1 MATKLQTVSE
11 LTAQTM
17 KRLTRSHEEWI
28 SFLDTA
34 AWLYKY
40 PWHEQVMIYAQ
51 RPDAIACA
59 SFDTWHLP
67 RFRRWINSGA
77 KGIALIDDSGE
88 RPALKY
94 VYDVSDTNT
103 RYNIPFKLWELRGE
117 HEAQVM
123 DELTDHF
130 GDIPE
135 YAGLPFPDKL
145 MGIIH
150 IAVEDNAEDYLN
162 ALYKVTDG
170 SSLDDLDKLNIEVS
184 FKRALEVSIG
194 YMALTRLGFDAREY
208 YEHEDFIHVF
218 DFNTSQTLSQL
229 GAATGD
235 IAVMVLRQIERSVR
249 GIEKQERDTLA
260 DSIMLIENQIEKEN
274 ERSVSH
280 ERDNVQQERGLSD
293 PRYSDGRAADGT
305 DRQIR
310 DDAETLF
317 EGKPQGNVQPSSDER
332 QADRAS
338 LGDRQDGAGAGRADN
353 GADGENRGTDRGT
366 ESRRPNG
373 LGGADEQ
380 HQAPGGGNR
389 IGGAD
394 LQLKQDEA
402 TEAES
407 EKLPAFLS
415 EEKIFGLLQKA
426 FYTRG
431 HSKEEIIA
439 YFAEH
444 SGTDERDAFIKD
456 AFEQKV
462 YNGIPVNGVMCGY
475 RAQPEGLLMWEGN
488 YLTRTSESRFSW
500 ALIEGFIEQLIE
512 RGEFAEVYQ
521 PQLFLSV
528 PEQLSLIEQNT
539 KRQPLPLAVSQQAID
554 EVLCSAGNNQNANLR
569 ICAYVQSG
577 KSNAQLAG
585 FLCEEYGTGGFG
597 VHTSDGM
604 MVSAWWDADGIRIAQ
619 GRRTALSSHGSRRRS
634 VPVSF

>member
-17 KRLTRSHEEWI
+17 KRLTRSHEEWM

-51 RPDAIACA
+51 RPDATACA

-103 RYNIPFKLWELRGE
+103 RYNIPFKLWELREE

-130 GDIPE
+130 GDITE

-170 SSLDDLDKLNIEVS
+170 SYLDDLDKLNIEVS
-184 FKRALEVSIG
+184 FKRALEASIG

-208 YEHEDFIHVF
+208 YEHEDFIPVF

-260 DSIMLIENQIEKEN
+260 DSIMLIENELTKKMKGALAMNEITYSRNGDYMIPDIAMDEQPMERIGKYGMMRKRFLKEN
-274 ERSVSH
+274 RKGTYSH
-280 ERDNVQQERGLSD
+280 LLMSGKLTEHLLEI
-293 PRYSDGRAADGT
+293 DGT
-305 DRQIR
+305 AREQVGQI
-310 DDAETLF
+310 
-317 EGKPQGNVQPSSDER
+317 
-332 QADRAS
+332 
-338 LGDRQDGAGAGRADN
+338 
-353 GADGENRGTDRGT
+353 
-366 ESRRPNG
+366 
-373 LGGADEQ
+373 
-380 HQAPGGGNR
+380 
-389 IGGAD
+389 
-394 LQLKQDEA
+394 
-402 TEAES
+402 
-407 EKLPAFLS
+407 
-415 EEKIFGLLQKA
+415 
-426 FYTRG
+426 
-431 HSKEEIIA
+431 
-439 YFAEH
+439 
-444 SGTDERDAFIKD
+444 
-456 AFEQKV
+456 
-462 YNGIPVNGVMCGY
+462 M
-475 RAQPEGLLMWEGN
+475 AQMAKTEGLTEELKASDQMAWVGLMNSIKHRAEETV
-488 YLTRTSESRFSW
+488 LTE
-500 ALIEGFIEQLIE
+500 LI
-512 RGEFAEVYQ
+512 Y
-521 PQLFLSV
+521 S
-528 PEQLSLIEQNT
+528 
-539 KRQPLPLAVSQQAID
+539 
-554 EVLCSAGNNQNANLR
+554 
-569 ICAYVQSG
+569 
-577 KSNAQLAG
+577 
-585 FLCEEYGTGGFG
+585 
-597 VHTSDGM
+597 
-604 MVSAWWDADGIRIAQ
+604 
-619 GRRTALSSHGSRRRS
+619 
-634 VPVSF
+634 